1 MSSHYLIQN
10 EEDINSFIEKTNA
23 LHDGYIIAIE
33 YNHSGIKVVDQGYE
47 ISPEL
52 TRLMIQIMV
61 TSINDAV
68 VELIF
73 ENILDW
79 KMTDTEN
86 EILDSYVFMDKNG
99 WLVWSDDA
107 NNKST
112 YKQNS
117 FYVVAEKIKWRI
129 IS

>member
-33 YNHSGIKVVDQGYE
+33 YNHGGIKVVDQGYE

-79 KMTDTEN
+79 KMTDIQYEF
-86 EILDSYVFMDKNG
+86 LDSYIFMEKNG

-117 FYVVAEKIKWRI
+117 FYVIAEKIKWRI

>member
-1 MSSHYLIQN
+1 MSSYYLIQN

-23 LHDGYIIAIE
+23 LHDGYIIAVE
-33 YNHSGIKVVDQGYE
+33 YKHGGIKAIDRGYE
-47 ISPEL
+47 ISPDL
-52 TRLMIQIMV
+52 TRLMIRIMV

-79 KMTDTEN
+79 KMTDTQY
-86 EILDSYVFMDKNG
+86 EILDSYIFMEKNG

-117 FYVVAEKIKWRI
+117 FYVIAEKIKWRI